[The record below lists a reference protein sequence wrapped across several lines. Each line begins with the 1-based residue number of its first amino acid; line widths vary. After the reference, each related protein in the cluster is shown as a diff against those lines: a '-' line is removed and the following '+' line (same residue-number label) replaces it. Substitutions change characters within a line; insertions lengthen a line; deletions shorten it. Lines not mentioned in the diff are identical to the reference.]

1 MKPITKYHCPVCDK
15 EYDTPEE
22 AEKCFVPLNE
32 RFKQG
37 DIIVF
42 SYINSPKKVLYPI
55 HENEMGITAELIA
68 EHSIATCQP
77 VKKGMDAR
85 GYYCGS
91 GMSLCGAK
99 KYPLEDAKKL
109 VSDLRRRLKNA
120 EKFLEMV
127 KKMYEEDTSNA

>member
-1 MKPITKYHCPVCDK
+1 MEPIVKYHCPVCDK

-22 AEKCFVPLNE
+22 AEKCFVPLHL

-37 DIIVF
+37 DIFSFDYGAPLMVMSVLSETARSISAQRIPEF
-42 SYINSPKKVLYPI
+42 LKAENRMSRSQFERGSYI
-55 HENEMGITAELIA
+55 GA
-68 EHSIATCQP
+68 
-77 VKKGMDAR
+77 G
-85 GYYCGS
+85 
-91 GMSLCGAK
+91 LCSAK

-127 KKMYEEDTSNA
+127 KKMYEEENK

>member
-1 MKPITKYHCPVCDK
+1 MKPIVKYHCPVCDK
-15 EYDTPEE
+15 EYETLEE
-22 AEKCFVPLNE
+22 AEKCFVPLGE

-37 DIIVF
+37 DIIVL

-68 EHSIATCQP
+68 EHSIATYQP

-91 GMSLCGAK
+91 GMVLCGAK

-127 KKMYEEDTSNA
+127 EKMYERESK

>member
-1 MKPITKYHCPVCDK
+1 MEPVVKYHCPVCDK
-15 EYDTPEE
+15 EHGTPEE
-22 AEKCFVPLNE
+22 AEKCFVPLGE

-37 DIIVF
+37 DVIVMG
-42 SYINSPKKVLYPI
+42 YINSPKRVMYPI
-55 HENEMGITAELIA
+55 KPGEMGITAELIA

-77 VKKGMDAR
+77 VKKGIDAR
-85 GYYCGS
+85 GYYVGS

-127 KKMYEEDTSNA
+127 KKMYEEENNA